1 MRRHL
6 RTQTKVITPIYH
18 RVHFFLGV
26 ILVIFTIIIARL
38 FYWQIIKHAELEAV
52 AQAQYQRTY
61 LQSGERGE
69 IYFADGQPLV
79 TNQEVYRLFAQPHLI
94 PKEDIASLVRELT
107 QLIITQIKTDQ
118 VAFNQDEE
126 QKILESS
133 LIQKLTKPRI
143 KWVSLYQPINAETKT
158 AIEALNYPYLGF
170 DKYFQRYYPEAS
182 LAAQLVG
189 FVGKNSQGEDVGY
202 FGLEGGMHQEL
213 KPRSSEEN
221 LTADAKGIALESTVL
236 EADQLDG
243 RNVTTSIQRSIQYS
257 LEKQLR
263 QGIEKYGAKAGEII
277 VTDPKTGKILGMASW
292 PNFDP
297 RTFYQFDPEFYR
309 NPSLSAAYEP
319 GSTFKLL
326 TVASALD
333 ARVITPNTTCPNC
346 AGPRQFGQFT
356 IKTWNDQYTPNITVT
371 EALAKS
377 DNVAMI
383 YVAEALGAE
392 KFREYL
398 KNFGIGS
405 PLGID
410 LQGDSG
416 TPFKESWAPVE
427 LATVSFGQGIFTTSL
442 QLVQAVGAIA
452 NNGEMMQLQI
462 LNHVD
467 DPISQSSIEVEPKSI
482 RQVISPETATLMKKM
497 MVEAASQGEAQWT
510 YQPDH
515 TVAGKTG
522 TSQVANPGGYDSTK
536 TIASFIGF
544 APADQ
549 PKFLMLIKLI
559 EPSTSPWAAET
570 AAPLWYTVA
579 EDLYL
584 LLNIPPDKT
593 P

>member
-18 RVHFFLGV
+18 RVRFFLGF
-26 ILVIFTIIIARL
+26 ILTSFALIVMRL
-38 FYWQIIKHAELEAV
+38 FYWQVIKHTELEAV

-61 LQSGERGE
+61 LQSGQRGE

-94 PKEDIASLVRELT
+94 PKDELASLAQILAQT
-107 QLIITQIKTDQ
+107 IIQGQTNQLIT
-118 VAFNQDEE
+118 NLGEE
-126 QKILESS
+126 QKNLEHS
-133 LIQKLTKPRI
+133 LLQKLTKPKI
-143 KWVSLYQPINAETKT
+143 KWVSLYQPINSETKI
-158 AIEALNYPYLGF
+158 AIEALNHPYLGF
-170 DKYFQRYYPEAS
+170 DQYFQRYYPEAS

-213 KPRSSEEN
+213 KPRSREEN
-221 LTADAKGIALESTVL
+221 LTADAKGVALEATVL
-236 EADQLDG
+236 EAEQLDG
-243 RNVTTSIQRSIQYS
+243 RNVTTSIQRSVQYS
-257 LEKQLR
+257 LEKHLR
-263 QGIEKYGAKAGEII
+263 QGIEQYGAKAGEIV
-277 VTDPKTGKILGMASW
+277 VTDPTTGKILGMASW

-297 RTFYQFDPEFYR
+297 RTFFEFDPEFYR

-333 ARVITPNTTCPNC
+333 AGVITPNSTCPNC

-371 EALAKS
+371 DALAKS

-383 YVAEALGAE
+383 YIAESLGAE

-398 KNFGIGS
+398 KNFGVGS
-405 PLGID
+405 PLGLD
-410 LQGDSG
+410 LQGDTS
-416 TPFKESWAPVE
+416 TPFKETWAPVE

-442 QLVQAVGAIA
+442 QLAQAVGAIA

-462 LNHVD
+462 LSHVD
-467 DPISQSSIEVEPKSI
+467 DPISQTQIEVEPKSI
-482 RQVISPETATLMKKM
+482 RQVIKPETATLMKKM
-497 MVEAASQGEAQWT
+497 MVEAASQGEAKWT

-544 APADQ
+544 APVDQ
-549 PKFLMLIKLI
+549 PKFLMLVKLI
-559 EPSTSPWAAET
+559 EPTTSPWAAET